1 MAVQGARKASL
12 KAKAAPVKAD
22 AIPVDETVPV
32 IPKKAK

>member
-12 KAKAAPVKAD
+12 KAKAAPVRAE
-22 AIPVDETVPV
+22 AAPVEESVPV